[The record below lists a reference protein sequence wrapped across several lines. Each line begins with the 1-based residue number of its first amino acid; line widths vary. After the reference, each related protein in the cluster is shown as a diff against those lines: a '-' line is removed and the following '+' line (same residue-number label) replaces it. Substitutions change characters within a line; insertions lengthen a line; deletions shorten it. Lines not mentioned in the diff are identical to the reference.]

1 MTKLIFPLL
10 VILIYYSCGTDNS
23 KNQGKLISERAF
35 TEIYTDSLKKYHP
48 ENTYTIAKDLEIH
61 VKVKFNEN
69 DFIHYLNNAY
79 ASYKNEPDSLA
90 SVIQMY
96 IKSSAD
102 LYKKEEPIQKNKI
115 IPVIKD
121 AAYID
126 EMAITLNANNKTN
139 EPVSLVYEKY
149 NDKLVIVYAEDGENG
164 IAYFTTERFKESG
177 LNKDSLFTLAMKNLD
192 AVLPKIE
199 ILGEKGYYM
208 ITAGGYYE
216 ASLVLLNDIWTKEN
230 MPVKGDIIIAIPTRD
245 LLLVTGSKDP
255 EGIKKVKSAAKQAWE
270 TGPYQLTPDLFRWNG
285 KKFEPYE

>member
-1 MTKLIFPLL
+1 MIKLVFFLSL
-10 VILIYYSCGTDNS
+10 TLIYCSCGNDNA
-23 KNQGKLISERAF
+23 KNKSRLISEKEF
-35 TEIYTDSLKKYHP
+35 TKIYSDSLKKYHP
-48 ENTYTIAKDLEIH
+48 EITYTIKEDLEIH
-61 VKVKFNEN
+61 AKSNEL
-69 DFIHYLNNAY
+69 DFVHYLNNAY
-79 ASYKNEPDSLA
+79 TSYKNEPDSLA

-96 IKSSAD
+96 LKSSAD
-102 LYKKEEPIQKNKI
+102 LYKKEEPVQKNKI

-121 AAYID
+121 AGYID
-126 EMAITLNANNKTN
+126 EMAITLNQNNKTN

-177 LNKDSLFTLAMKNLD
+177 LNKDSLFPIAFRNLD

-208 ITAGGYYE
+208 ITAGGNYE
-216 ASLVLLNDIWTKEN
+216 ASLILLNDIWTKEN

-245 LLLVTGSKDP
+245 LLLVTGSKDS
-255 EGIKKVKSAAKQAWE
+255 EGIKKIKSVAKEAWD

-285 KKFEPYE
+285 KKFEPYNK